1 MIAQGKASLRATPW
15 VKAKN
20 NASPVRAK
28 ETFNVFRCRNDSKS
42 AQERLNFIV
51 IAGHHK
57 QKAFG
62 AILENQPDVQPHPD
76 FKKVPR
82 QLADAQTLMTVR
94 MTEITLQ
101 LLQRQPDFPAR
112 SFGIIPD
119 ARAER
124 PA

>member
-1 MIAQGKASLRATPW
+1 VIAQGKASLRATPW

-20 NASPVRAK
+20 NSSPVRAK
-28 ETFNVFRCRNDSKS
+28 ETFNVFRCRNNSKS
-42 AQERLNFIV
+42 AQGLLNIIV

-57 QKAFG
+57 QKARG

-76 FKKVPR
+76 FKNVPR
-82 QLADAQTLMTVR
+82 QLANAQTLMTVR
-94 MTEITLQ
+94 MAEITLQ
-101 LLQRQPDFPAR
+101 MLQRQPDFPTR
-112 SFGIIPD
+112 LFGIIPD